1 MRAFERRD
9 FVVLLLS
16 IAGGGVDAIIV
27 LGFHV
32 LTEAQTGNTILLAV
46 AFAERRF
53 ATAIHAAVS
62 VVAYLIGSVLGELII
77 DARRAV
83 AWAFVAEILLLAAL
97 LALWHLA
104 GPAVTPATIG
114 VLVAL
119 AAIAMGMQSAAVL
132 RLSAGPMTTY
142 MTGTLTEFATEAAR
156 SLLWIRRGERPAI
169 YGIDWVV
176 YFGGAL
182 ANGLLFLHFRENAL
196 VVPIVAVTA
205 GAVLERYTR

>member
-27 LGFHV
+27 LGFRV
-32 LTEAQTGNTILLAV
+32 LTAAQTGNTILLAV

-62 VVAYLIGSVLGELII
+62 VVAYLVGSALGELII

-83 AWAFVAEILLLAAL
+83 AWALAAEIVLIAAL
-97 LALWHLA
+97 LVFWHVS
-104 GPAVTPATIG
+104 PAAIG

-119 AAIAMGMQSAAVL
+119 AAIAMGIQSAAVL

-156 SLLWIRRGERPAI
+156 SLRWIKRGEQPAI
-169 YGIDWVV
+169 YGIDWAV
-176 YFGGAL
+176 YFSGAL
-182 ANGLLFLHFRENAL
+182 ANGLLFLYVRENAL
-196 VVPIVAVTA
+196 IVPIIAVTA
-205 GAVLERYTR
+205 AAVLERYTR

>member
-32 LTEAQTGNTILLAV
+32 LTAAQTGNTILLAV

-53 ATAIHAAVS
+53 ATALYAAVS
-62 VVAYLIGSVLGELII
+62 VVTYLIGSALGELII

-83 AWAFVAEILLLAAL
+83 AWALIAEILLIAAL
-97 LALWHLA
+97 LVLWHVS
-104 GPAVTPATIG
+104 PAAIG
-114 VLVAL
+114 VLVAI

-156 SLLWIRRGERPAI
+156 SLRWVRRGERPAI
-169 YGIDWVV
+169 YGIDWAV

-196 VVPIVAVTA
+196 LLPIAAVTA